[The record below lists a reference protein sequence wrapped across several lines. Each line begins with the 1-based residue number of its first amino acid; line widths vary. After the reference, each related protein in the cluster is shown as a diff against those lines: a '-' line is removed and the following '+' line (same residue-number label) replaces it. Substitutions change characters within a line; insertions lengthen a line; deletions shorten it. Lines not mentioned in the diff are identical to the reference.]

1 MHTAPEVGQGS
12 INRIGPASAARADRG
27 ERLRG
32 IQRVARTTG
41 LLYLAIVVIGMFS
54 PIVLESTV
62 VPGDAAATT
71 EGVLGSQALFTAG
84 LVGWIAIVILD
95 AAIAVALYAMLRP
108 AGRGL
113 SMLAAAL
120 RLVYAA
126 ILGAFVLDLV
136 DGYELLTGAE
146 RASGAV
152 PQDVAAMALSA
163 FERFDTGFLVALVAF
178 GAHLLA
184 LGAVLLRSR
193 FVPRAIGIVLVAA
206 GAGYVADS
214 LLGLLTT
221 SHGGVVSAIL
231 LAPSLL
237 GEIGL
242 TGWLLIKG
250 VATSERS
257 AR

>member
-1 MHTAPEVGQGS
+1 
-12 INRIGPASAARADRG
+12 
-27 ERLRG
+27 
-32 IQRVARTTG
+32 
-41 LLYLAIVVIGMFS
+41 
-54 PIVLESTV
+54 
-62 VPGDAAATT
+62 
-71 EGVLGSQALFTAG
+71 
-84 LVGWIAIVILD
+84 
-95 AAIAVALYAMLRP
+95 MLRP
-108 AGRGL
+108 ADRRL

-126 ILGAFVLDLV
+126 ILAAFVLNLFN
-136 DGYELLTGAE
+136 GYELLTGAE
-146 RASGAV
+146 RATGAV
-152 PQDVAAMALSA
+152 PQDVAATALSA

-184 LGAVLLRSR
+184 LGTVLVRSR
-193 FVPRAIGIVLVAA
+193 LVPRAIGVLLVAA

-221 SHGGVVSAIL
+221 SHGGVLSAIL

-237 GEIGL
+237 GEVGL

-250 VATSERS
+250 VAASERS